1 MSREIFISYR
11 RDDAASEAG
20 RLADAIR
27 HHFGRES
34 VFLDTSD
41 TRLGE
46 TWPEA
51 LRLGVENAAVVV
63 TVIGP
68 EWILARDEYG
78 RRRIDEPGDWVRREI
93 RLALEHGKRLVPLLV
108 RYAHMPPADALPPEI
123 ASLSEKQAFAVRA
136 ESWSHDVERV
146 LRELEPHV
154 GRQSALP
161 AVRPPGAEA
170 ATVTTDDFRAVALGF
185 GSANVGVRRTTA
197 EEIREIAASL
207 DLVEVLGFCRSRKT
221 AERVGAAI
229 AIGVHLR
236 SSSVVRQD
244 VRLRSALGELLADR
258 SSLVRF
264 RAAEVLRS
272 SPALVPE
279 YGDELRRLARTDEN
293 SQVRAMAER
302 ALRAAGPL
310 T

>member
-20 RLADAIR
+20 RLADAMR
-27 HHFGRES
+27 YHFGRES

-46 TWPEA
+46 AWPEA
-51 LRLGVENAAVVV
+51 LRHGVENAAVVV

-78 RRRIDEPGDWVRREI
+78 RRRIDEADDWVRREI
-93 RLALEHGKRLVPLLV
+93 RLALEHNKTLVPLLV

-154 GRQSALP
+154 GRDGA
-161 AVRPPGAEA
+161 PPPVQPSGAEA
-170 ATVTTDDFRAVALGF
+170 TTVTPDDFRAVALGF
-185 GSANVGVRRTTA
+185 DSPNVSVRKTTA

-207 DLVEVLGFCRSRKT
+207 DLEEILGFCRSRKT
-221 AERVGAAI
+221 PERVGAAI
-229 AIGVHLR
+229 AVGVHLR
-236 SSSVVRQD
+236 SSSDVRRD

-258 SSLVRF
+258 SSLVRY
-264 RAAEVLRS
+264 RAAEVLRY
-272 SPALVPE
+272 SPALVQE
-279 YGDELRRLARTDEN
+279 YEDELRRLARADEY

-302 ALRAAGPL
+302 ALRTAGR
-310 T
+310 